1 MNGLVCLL
9 VFGLLTIT
17 ALATLGL
24 CRRLFSHELPRH
36 MATLALLENPQQWE
50 TQCAALAAQLTW
62 TDRDMVRTV
71 WLVDATPD
79 GSLEPACTAFCSR
92 HKDFCYCRLSELTK
106 IFGSGTDCEKSHCN
120 LSKKQV

>member
-9 VFGLLTIT
+9 VFGLLAIT
-17 ALATLGL
+17 ALAALGL

-79 GSLEPACTAFCSR
+79 GSLEPACTAFCSLAQGLLLLPSVGVDENFWKR
-92 HKDFCYCRLSELTK
+92 HRL
-106 IFGSGTDCEKSHCN
+106 
-120 LSKKQV
+120 